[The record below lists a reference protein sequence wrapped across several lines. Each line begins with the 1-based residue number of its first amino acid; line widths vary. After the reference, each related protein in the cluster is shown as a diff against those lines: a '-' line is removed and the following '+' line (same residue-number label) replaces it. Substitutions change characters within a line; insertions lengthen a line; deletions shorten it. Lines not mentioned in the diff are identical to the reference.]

1 MNRFSFKMFGRTLPV
16 AAAVVVG
23 AVFAGG
29 AAAQDTAKV
38 PIVVNVNA
46 DVSAVP
52 EEGAGL
58 RR

>member
-29 AAAQDTAKV
+29 AAAQDIAKV
-38 PIVVNVNA
+38 PIVVNVDA
-46 DVSAVP
+46 SVRAVP
-52 EEGAGL
+52 
-58 RR
+58 